1 MNKHIEK
8 ILDAMKVD
16 VKDNLLYSR
25 SKKPSPLKVKG
36 VGLSIYSRGDEN
48 SNNDTHFFNPISDV
62 SLRGLSPAMETLIS
76 SLSKELS
83 KTVMIL
89 SVLILEELKSGSTD
103 PKIQKLF
110 KGKITLRMIKELK
123 VLIKESA
130 KTVPFTL
137 NISYGTIINKKKT
150 LVSIGVLSN
159 ISKMIG
165 EHEFSEEFNNIFNN
179 LLSEGIVTFSNEKK
193 YTTYDAVQKGYNL
206 IAKRINRLLNIF
218 DGVDKIIL
226 LPLPSIDKFEEG
238 DDLYFKRATPFR
250 DLVSTDVESLDNTTD
265 VISKDVSE
273 TVNMFG
279 QIEYGGREQTA
290 PKKTTN
296 TPFNA
301 DNGNTVQTNNVV
313 QSNGTLASNNGI
325 ALNVPTPVVQNTTN
339 NGNNNQMQQMQQM
352 MMQMQQM
359 MQNNG
364 NGVQMN
370 NGNQMMNNQAQNGI
384 QLNGGNQ
391 LNNGNQMNNG
401 IQLNGGNQVQN
412 SMMNQNG
419 VQMNNQ
425 NQMMNTSTG
434 IQGNAFGFGS

>member
-1 MNKHIEK
+1 
-8 ILDAMKVD
+8 
-16 VKDNLLYSR
+16 
-25 SKKPSPLKVKG
+25 
-36 VGLSIYSRGDEN
+36 
-48 SNNDTHFFNPISDV
+48 
-62 SLRGLSPAMETLIS
+62 
-76 SLSKELS
+76 
-83 KTVMIL
+83 
-89 SVLILEELKSGSTD
+89 
-103 PKIQKLF
+103 
-110 KGKITLRMIKELK
+110 MIKELK

-150 LVSIGVLSN
+150 LVSVGVLSN
-159 ISKMIG
+159 ISKMVE

-193 YTTYDAVQKGYNL
+193 YTTYDAVQKGYSL

-250 DLVSTDVESLDNTTD
+250 DLVSSDVEDLVDTTD
-265 VISKDVSE
+265 IGSNDVSE

-391 LNNGNQMNNG
+391 VQNGIQLNNGNQMNNG

-425 NQMMNTSTG
+425 NQMMNNGNQMMNTSTG